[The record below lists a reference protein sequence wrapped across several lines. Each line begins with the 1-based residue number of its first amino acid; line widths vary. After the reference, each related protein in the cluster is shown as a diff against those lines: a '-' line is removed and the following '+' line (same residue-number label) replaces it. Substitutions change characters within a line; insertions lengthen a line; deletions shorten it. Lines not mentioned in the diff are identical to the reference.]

1 MHHKSNR
8 LDGQS
13 ILVVTFDTSHN
24 VLEKNIRGWQIL
36 LKKVRCINELTFLE
50 RRVRHVFTRRC

>member
-24 VLEKNIRGWQIL
+24 VLEKNIRSWQIL